1 VETVGGGGGGVVLLH
16 AAIDFQGRPSCQAVI
31 DVVLWFVVVGT
42 LTGVASL
49 VGTVGSCQLVQG
61 VTGRLVVLFAAANGW
76 SSGRLVRWSSGRA
89 VGCRLVVFVALVVV
103 VALVV
108 WLKGSCRVAALVSL
122 VVFLVSMFAAVVVVA
137 IQEVF
142 VVVAAAIVVLVL
154 AVVVF
159 LAVLVV
165 VRHQ

>member
-16 AAIDFQGRPSCQAVI
+16 AAIDFQGRPSCQAVF
-31 DVVLWFVVVGT
+31 DVVLWFVVVRT
-42 LTGVASL
+42 LTGVASI
-49 VGTVGSCQLVQG
+49 VGTVGSRQLVQG
-61 VTGRLVVLFAAANGW
+61 VTGRLVVLFAAADGW
-76 SSGRLVRWSSGRA
+76 SSGRLVRWSGRV
-89 VGCRLVVFVALVVV
+89 VGCQLVVFVALVVV
-103 VALVV
+103 LALVV